1 MAPSHQHSSEQA
13 LRIAFLYWI
22 HFRLMAKTVWNWLCH
37 FILDIF
43 RNGILTL
50 STFCT
55 QFRGWDCSD
64 FNPWL
69 IFTFPV
75 LVMVSCVNIF
85 VFSLLLSENLLL
97 NCFLEPVFCW
107 CQTITAFATGISLN
121 VSFAWLEI
129 CNSVKGGT
137 SF

>member
-22 HFRLMAKTVWNWLCH
+22 HFRLTAKTVWNWLCH

-43 RNGILTL
+43 RNGVLTL

-85 VFSLLLSENLLL
+85 VFSLLLSENLLF
-97 NCFLEPVFCW
+97 NCFL
-107 CQTITAFATGISLN
+107 
-121 VSFAWLEI
+121 
-129 CNSVKGGT
+129 GT
-137 SF
+137 SWTCVLLVSNNYSFCNRNKSERVICVIGDLQ